1 MNLKKNEKIKNS
13 ANNNINTIINMN
25 QEKINNPP
33 QQNSRNRNVASAI
46 KRGQLENIDLL
57 MLCGRIHENV
67 GQFWRTIVDT
77 SRLQFDPQGM

>member
-77 SRLQFDPQGM
+77 SRL

>member
-13 ANNNINTIINMN
+13 GNNNINTIINMN

-77 SRLQFDPQGM
+77 SRL